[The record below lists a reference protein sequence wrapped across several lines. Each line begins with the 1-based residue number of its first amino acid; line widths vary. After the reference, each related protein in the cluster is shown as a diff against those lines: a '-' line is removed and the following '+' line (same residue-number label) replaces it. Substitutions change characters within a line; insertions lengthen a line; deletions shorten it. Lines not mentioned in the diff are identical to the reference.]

1 MTTQNTQKTV
11 KDPIVTI
18 SVCMPLPWAKILDAY
33 RATEKYPPSRSKIF
47 QTVMQEF
54 LQTQVDEMPWLKDSL
69 HAGEIVKEASSPLS
83 ENTLNRALSLVTKTV
98 KPIAASCSAI
108 PLKSHIQRWRA
119 RPKSAVGKA
128 LSPRESACSPR

>member
-11 KDPIVTI
+11 KDPIITI

-47 QTVMQEF
+47 QIVMQEF

-98 KPIAASCSAI
+98 EKPVEKPVEKAVE
-108 PLKSHIQRWRA
+108 KS
-119 RPKSAVGKA
+119 
-128 LSPRESACSPR
+128 L